1 MFLAAGACVHL
12 VDIDTGRLRAAH
24 EELSALGGVTS
35 DVSGLATPAQCRGAF
50 DSAGRGIDMLVH
62 MAGVFEP
69 DPLDMDDRTVWERAI
84 ASNLT
89 NAYDMAIAF
98 RAQHKGAV
106 GRIVMCSSRA
116 FQRGAPGRAAYT
128 AAKGGIVGLTRT
140 FSREFA
146 PGIRVNAIA
155 PGLIVTRMTE
165 ELVATMG
172 AQRMSEIPL
181 GRFGKP
187 EDIAGVALFLCSD
200 AASYITGQLITVDGG
215 TLNSS

>member
-12 VDIDTGRLRAAH
+12 VDIDTGRLREAH

-35 DVSGLATPAQCRGAF
+35 HVSGLATPAQCRGAF

-69 DPLDMDDRTVWERAI
+69 DPLEADDRTVWERAI

-98 RAQHKGAV
+98 RSQHKGDV

-187 EDIAGVALFLCSD
+187 EHIAGVALFLCSH